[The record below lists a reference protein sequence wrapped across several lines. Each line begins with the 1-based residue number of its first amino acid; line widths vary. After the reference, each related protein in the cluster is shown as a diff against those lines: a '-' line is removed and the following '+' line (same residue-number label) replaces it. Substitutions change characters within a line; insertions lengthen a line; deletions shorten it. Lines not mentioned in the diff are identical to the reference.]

1 MGVLGIFIVMGGLLS
16 SGGVQAP
23 EHMSSV
29 VVARE
34 ILVPQPGIKVMF
46 HALEGGFLTSG
57 PPGKS

>member
-16 SGGVQAP
+16 SGGVRAP
-23 EHMSSV
+23 EHMSS